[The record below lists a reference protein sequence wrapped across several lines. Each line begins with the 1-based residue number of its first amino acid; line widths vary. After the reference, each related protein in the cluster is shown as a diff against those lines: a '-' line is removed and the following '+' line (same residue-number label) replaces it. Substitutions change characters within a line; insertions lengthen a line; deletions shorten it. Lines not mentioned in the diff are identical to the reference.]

1 MTTSHDLKPPTP
13 APSPLTL
20 PPIFLAKSSSLV
32 TAGQDSA
39 ENRAQEEEHQNSGST
54 TSSSLGVKKSETA
67 PTVMVVDPAAAN
79 STSVSSGIHNST
91 ASSRRGSLSILSKVS
106 SFTNPR
112 ILVSCCSTN
121 KSKYIVL
128 PLSSRDVGDTL
139 MDLEGGETM
148 AAGLASKPS
157 PPVCTS
163 QSQPQLGAA
172 AKLVGLNASRIKSK
186 PVLSEALRRRL
197 RDSRTVVTVE
207 ELETQSPANLNTNRT
222 GRNLVPT
229 GNRKQ
234 VNVPVARR
242 IGGGGGGVRTRRDA
256 PKKKPAVH
264 PPPKKI
270 LLRQE
275 LPLAKGLLVD
285 HKEDIIIYMC

>member
-1 MTTSHDLKPPTP
+1 M
-13 APSPLTL
+13 
-20 PPIFLAKSSSLV
+20 
-32 TAGQDSA
+32 
-39 ENRAQEEEHQNSGST
+39 

-67 PTVMVVDPAAAN
+67 PTVMVVDPAAVN

-128 PLSSRDVGDTL
+128 PLSSRHVGDTL
-139 MDLEGGETM
+139 MDLEGGEKM
-148 AAGLASKPS
+148 AARQASKPS

-172 AKLVGLNASRIKSK
+172 TKLASLNASRIKSK
-186 PVLSEALRRRL
+186 PVLSEALRRKL

-207 ELETQSPANLNTNRT
+207 ELETQSPANLSTNRT

-264 PPPKKI
+264 PLPKK
-270 LLRQE
+270 RQE

-285 HKEDIIIYMC
+285 HKEDIDIIINYMC